1 MLSSLYIENIAVIE
15 KSEIRLTNGLNVL
28 TGETGA
34 GKSILIGSINAV
46 LGHRTSKE
54 IIRTGADSALVSATF
69 TDIGEAVAQEITDCG
84 FSLDEDNTVILQR
97 EITASGRSSCRIN
110 SRPAPL
116 SVLKSI
122 GMKLMN
128 IHGQHENYELLSPD
142 QHITYI
148 DNLGGFHDELES
160 YKAAF
165 EAMRKSKAALSASKT
180 DAAERERRIDLLKYQ
195 IDELEAADFQ
205 PGEQEQLNERRAVLI
220 NSERIN
226 KAVINAKACLC
237 GDEEADGAL
246 QALEEAVNHLND
258 ASAYYTDLER
268 LAERM
273 QNLLYELEDCGS
285 ELSGM
290 EDFECDT
297 GELESIEQRLDLIYR
312 LGRKYGT
319 TVEEMLEYLDEAK
332 KELELLEDYEYNMDK
347 LIKSYEKAL
356 EKCNTLAKALSDK
369 RKKISKIFADQ
380 VKKQMTF
387 LDMPGVELVV
397 KQEKCELNEL
407 GCDKLEFLISTNP
420 GEPPKPVSKIA
431 SGGELSR
438 MMLAI
443 KSVLADKDNID
454 TLIFDEIDTGIS
466 GSAAHKVGLKLRQV
480 SKTRQVIC
488 VTHQTQIASLADSHF
503 LIKKNVKDGRTF
515 TDVTPLSYEER
526 KQELAR
532 IIGGAQITEITLQ
545 HADEM
550 LKMSKLID
558 EE

>member
-15 KSEIRLTNGLNVL
+15 KSEIRLTKGLNVL

-54 IIRTGADSALVSATF
+54 IIRTGAESALVSAAF
-69 TDIGEAVAQEITDCG
+69 TDIGEDVAQEIKDCG
-84 FSLDEDNTVILQR
+84 FSVDEDNTVILQR
-97 EITASGRSSCRIN
+97 EITASGRSTCRIN
-110 SRPAPL
+110 SRPAPV
-116 SVLKSI
+116 SVLKNI
-122 GMKLMN
+122 GMKLIN
-128 IHGQHENYELLSPD
+128 IHGQHENYELLSPE

-148 DNLGGFHDELES
+148 DNLGGLKDELEN
-160 YKAAF
+160 YR
-165 EAMRKSKAALSASKT
+165 EAYAVMKKNKAALSSLKT
-180 DAAERERRIDLLKYQ
+180 DAAERERRTDLLRYQ
-195 IDELEAADFQ
+195 IDELEAAALQ

-220 NSERIN
+220 NSEKIN
-226 KAVINAKACLC
+226 KSVMNAKACLN
-237 GDEEADGAL
+237 GDDENDGVL
-246 QALEEAVNHLND
+246 QSLENAVAQLND
-258 ASAYYTDLER
+258 ASGYYADIEK
-268 LAERM
+268 LAVRM

-297 GELESIEQRLDLIYR
+297 AELEDIEQRLDLIYR

-319 TVEEMLEYLDEAK
+319 TVEEMLEYLADAK
-332 KELELLEDYEYNMDK
+332 KELETLEDYEYNTDK
-347 LIKSYEKAL
+347 LNKNYEKSL
-356 EKCNTLAKALSDK
+356 NECKKLAKALSDK
-369 RKKISKIFADQ
+369 RRKISKVFAEQ

-397 KQEKCELNEL
+397 MQENCELNEF
-407 GCDKLEFLISTNP
+407 GCDKIEFLISTNP

-480 SKTRQVIC
+480 SKSRQVIC

-515 TDVTPLSYEER
+515 TDVTLLNYDER
-526 KQELAR
+526 KRELAR
-532 IIGGAQITEITLQ
+532 IIGGTQITEITLR
-545 HADEM
+545 HAEEM
-550 LKMSKLID
+550 LKMAEI

>member
-15 KSEIRLTNGLNVL
+15 KSEIRLTKGLNVL

-54 IIRTGADSALVSATF
+54 IIRTGAEFALVSAAF
-69 TDIGEAVAQEITDCG
+69 TDIGADVAQEIKDCG
-84 FSLDEDNTVILQR
+84 FSVDEDNTVILQR
-97 EITASGRSSCRIN
+97 EITASGRSTCRIN
-110 SRPAPL
+110 SRPAPV
-116 SVLKSI
+116 SVLKNI
-122 GMKLMN
+122 GMKLIN
-128 IHGQHENYELLSPD
+128 IHGQHENYELLSPE
-142 QHITYI
+142 QHIAYI
-148 DNLGGFHDELES
+148 DNLGGLNDELEN
-160 YKAAF
+160 YR
-165 EAMRKSKAALSASKT
+165 EAYAIMKKNKAALSSLKT
-180 DAAERERRIDLLKYQ
+180 DAAERERRTDLLRYQ
-195 IDELEAADFQ
+195 IDELEAAALQ

-220 NSERIN
+220 NSEKIN
-226 KAVINAKACLC
+226 KSVMNAKACLN
-237 GDEEADGAL
+237 GDDENDGVL
-246 QALEEAVNHLND
+246 QSLENAVAQLND
-258 ASAYYTDLER
+258 ASGYYADIEK
-268 LAERM
+268 LAVRM

-290 EDFECDT
+290 ENFECDT
-297 GELESIEQRLDLIYR
+297 AELEDIEQRLDLIYR

-319 TVEEMLEYLDEAK
+319 TVEEMLEYLADAK
-332 KELELLEDYEYNMDK
+332 KELETLEDYEYNTDK
-347 LIKSYEKAL
+347 LNKNYEKSL
-356 EKCNTLAKALSDK
+356 NECKKLAKALSDK
-369 RKKISKIFADQ
+369 RRKISKVFAEQ

-387 LDMPGVELVV
+387 LDMPGVELIVM
-397 KQEKCELNEL
+397 QENCELNEF
-407 GCDKLEFLISTNP
+407 GCDKIEFLISTNP

-480 SKTRQVIC
+480 SKSRQVIC

-515 TDVTPLSYEER
+515 TDVTLLNYDER
-526 KQELAR
+526 KRELAR
-532 IIGGAQITEITLQ
+532 IIGGTQITEITLR
-545 HADEM
+545 HAEEM
-550 LKMSKLID
+550 LKMAEI